1 MPNTHLNDLF
11 RDTERTRVFWHT
23 VQQPMS
29 VLRLSLEEPEALIP
43 THLDGPITS
52 ATLLPF
58 RVLAAKGALF
68 MEQVRFLQRVRDL
81 PWVSPRN
88 LVDLREITH
97 QSLTFLYPL
106 INHENLTWLDSV
118 SEPVKIK
125 GDGTLI
131 KLVLK
136 TCIYLCS
143 THGPHEATWSL
154 KIKNGT
160 FVFKLAHAKKT
171 EILDEKTYQISEI
184 FHEENPVIA
193 EAQWFLWAIHEIV
206 CTLHLG
212 TMKAYGTLEDITSIE
227 FTLPV

>member
-1 MPNTHLNDLF
+1 MPNTHLNNLF

-29 VLRLSLEEPEALIP
+29 VLRIALEEPEALIP
-43 THLDGPITS
+43 SQISGPVTS
-52 ATLLPF
+52 TTLLPF
-58 RVLAAKGALF
+58 RVLAAKGTLF

-106 INHENLTWLDSV
+106 IAHENITWLDSI
-118 SEPVKIK
+118 SEPVQIK
-125 GDGTLI
+125 GDGTLL

-143 THGPHEATWSL
+143 THSPHESTWSL

-160 FVFKLAHAKKT
+160 FTCKLNHVRQGRL
-171 EILDEKTYQISEI
+171 LDPKTYSIEEI

-193 EAQWFLWAIHEIV
+193 EAQWFLWAINEIV

-212 TMKAYGTLEDITSIE
+212 TMSAHGTLEDITSIE
-227 FTLPV
+227 FTLPI